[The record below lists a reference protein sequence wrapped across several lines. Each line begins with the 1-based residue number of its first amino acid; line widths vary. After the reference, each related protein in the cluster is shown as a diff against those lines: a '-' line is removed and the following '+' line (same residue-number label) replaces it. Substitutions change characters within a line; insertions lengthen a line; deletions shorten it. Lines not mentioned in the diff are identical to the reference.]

1 MMRKTLTVV
10 FVAFVAIQFIR
21 PAKPSVEQHNTNLD
35 LFAHRQPPE
44 HVRQIITSACY
55 DCHSNQ
61 THYPWYAQIQPAAW
75 FLQKHI
81 DDGKRALNFSE
92 FGKLSRKRVR
102 KKLESCIDA
111 VSEHQM
117 PLKSYT
123 IIHHDA
129 RLTEGQIKDFV
140 AWAEEEIRRSE
151 SAVAED

>member
-1 MMRKTLTVV
+1 MMRKTLIVL

-21 PAKPSVEQHNTNLD
+21 PPQSSATQLTLNQD
-35 LFAHRQPPE
+35 LFAHHAAPE
-44 HVRQIITSACY
+44 HVKQILTNACY

-81 DDGKRALNFSE
+81 QEGKQALNFSE
-92 FGKLSRKRVR
+92 FGKLSAKRAR

-111 VSEHQM
+111 VAEREM

-123 IIHHDA
+123 IIHHEA
-129 RLTEGQIKDFV
+129 RLTEAQIKDFV
-140 AWAEEEIRRSE
+140 AWAEEEIRRSD
-151 SAVAED
+151 SALATD

>member
-1 MMRKTLTVV
+1 MMRKTLIVL
-10 FVAFVAIQFIR
+10 FVAFVAVQFIR
-21 PAKPSVEQHNTNLD
+21 PPKPAPTQLSLSQD
-35 LFAHRQPPE
+35 LFAQHPPPE
-44 HVRQIITSACY
+44 HVKQILTSACY

-81 DDGKRALNFSE
+81 EEGKHALNFSE
-92 FGKLSRKRVR
+92 FGKLSPKRAR

-111 VSEHQM
+111 VAEHEM

-123 IIHHDA
+123 LIHHEA
-129 RLTEGQIKDFV
+129 RLTETQIKDFV

-151 SAVAED
+151 TLAND